1 MRNSR
6 FTIVAASL
14 LVAACST
21 DGSTST
27 APPIGSTDSRL
38 SAVAAAPVADQLS
51 AMVTMKIAV
60 TSSLPESVTGGVC
73 ASAVEARTAASTTWT
88 DVTSSTYACPALA
101 AVLMPGATLT
111 ITAAADPAKIRAVAG
126 SSAAVLLRARTS
138 LNGSNVAYT
147 LQSNEVTYQLP

>member
-1 MRNSR
+1 MRNNR

-14 LVAACST
+14 LVAACAT
-21 DGSTST
+21 DGSVNVG
-27 APPIGSTDSRL
+27 PIGSTDSRL
-38 SAVAAAPVADQLS
+38 SAVAAPPVADLAS

-88 DVTSSTYACPALA
+88 DVTSSSYACPAIA
-101 AVLMPGATLT
+101 AVLLPGSTLT
-111 ITAAADPAKIRAVAG
+111 ITAAADAAKIRAVAG
-126 SSAAVLLRARTS
+126 ASTAVVLRARST
-138 LNGSNVAYT
+138 LNGSNTAYM